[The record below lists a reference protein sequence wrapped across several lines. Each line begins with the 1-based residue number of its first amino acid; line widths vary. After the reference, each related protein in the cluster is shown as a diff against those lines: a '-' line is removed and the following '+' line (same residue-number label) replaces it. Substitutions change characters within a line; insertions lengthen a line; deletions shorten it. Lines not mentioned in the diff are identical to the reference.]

1 MRMLG
6 DMPDHASILGS
17 IKRFIRLM
25 AGTIQSCR
33 VSVRDQ
39 PGAADKPNLALRRM
53 LACVLLT
60 TRMERSAVKIR

>member
-1 MRMLG
+1 MGMLG

-33 VSVRDQ
+33 VLVRDQ
-39 PGAADKPNLALRRM
+39 PDAADKPNAALRRM
-53 LACVLLT
+53 LARVPPT
-60 TRMERSAVKIR
+60 TRMERSAAKIR